1 MLTGTLPST
10 PPLPL
15 PHFHPRAHRKQQQQ
29 PRLLIP
35 CRDVC
40 KWLWLEVV
48 LMKGCG
54 RGSLLQP
61 LHVAGVTEQVVL
73 QRITAVAI
81 FIIELQTTVLR
92 GGRHV
97 QGKQIKT
104 DCKTDLKVT
113 VPKISRGCCVFLY
126 RQEMPVQKHSSCP
139 VEACPTQET
148 QPHNTCCEP
157 LKMCCQCKRRFPR
170 LRTKRGCKNISWEKG
185 MRSCP
190 LQGHG

>member
-81 FIIELQTTVLR
+81 FIIELQTTVLTVVTL
-92 GGRHV
+92 HV
-97 QGKQIKT
+97 VVSVHGHDT
-104 DCKTDLKVT
+104 DGL
-113 VPKISRGCCVFLY
+113 I
-126 RQEMPVQKHSSCP
+126 
-139 VEACPTQET
+139 
-148 QPHNTCCEP
+148 
-157 LKMCCQCKRRFPR
+157 
-170 LRTKRGCKNISWEKG
+170 
-185 MRSCP
+185 
-190 LQGHG
+190 